1 MRLKISAGQL
11 NESRSVLRMGLCS
24 TLLLVGCVTFVIV
37 PKANAAITYF
47 GGATNP
53 ADNAALDDSATR
65 SITPPGSM
73 VAGQLVNVWVQD
85 RDSGAGQDITVSNTG
100 GQTWTSGTIIK
111 QASMSIRR
119 FCAIYNGTWSAD
131 PSWVTAEQ
139 FAAAITIHMSVYS
152 PTSGYALSCTPDVAE
167 ASIQFTATTTP
178 TITGQTP
185 TASASVVTIALWGV
199 AADANTWASLTGGW
213 SYRGGNQIRSTT
225 GSGLSLSIADLIQAS
240 ASATGDV
247 TNTQSASAAGV
258 KGIVT
263 YKETASASAPS
274 IASTS
279 VTSQTASQ
287 YTIGTT
293 VTPNGASTTVYAVA
307 RDTSLSAA
315 TCTQIKAGNDSS
327 GSAAIASANSG
338 AGATGVIGFNLGGS
352 LTRLKHSIDICPS
365 NSAGDGAVTTLTKEQ
380 LDFATGY
387 TGTTLTSVAT
397 TGWLD
402 LISSPAVAASDVVEY
417 SQTFSPDGE
426 TLTVAADGNFSC
438 TPVSGPTC
446 TAAEKTACY
455 RIWDDSVGNWMTGTE
470 SALCA
475 STRFA
480 LVINNPTPV
489 FSPPTVAPIMRV
501 NTAVSRDIC
510 AEATDDDVLTGTNSS
525 GGTGT
530 GTDTHP
536 AGLSFGGTGNCTLSG
551 TPTTAG
557 TGTFDFTVTDTAGAT
572 AVQSNSWEVRP
583 ELETIPDCA
592 GLTNSVCDSLYTSN
606 YLNGGLTTSFVCS
619 PTVAFGLVISQDP
632 VATTEVEPDSAV
644 TFVVSL
650 GGCGG
655 GGGFG
660 WPGFRFR
667 FGVRP

>member
-1 MRLKISAGQL
+1 M
-11 NESRSVLRMGLCS
+11 
-24 TLLLVGCVTFVIV
+24 TFVIV
-37 PKANAAITYF
+37 PSADAAITHF
-47 GGATNP
+47 GTVTNP
-53 ADNAALDDSATR
+53 ADNAALSDSSTV

-73 VAGQLVNVWVQD
+73 TAGQLVNVWVVD
-85 RDSGAGQDITVSNTG
+85 RDAGAGQDISVSNAG
-100 GQTWTSGTIIK
+100 GQTWSAGTIIR
-111 QASMSIRR
+111 QSSMSVKR
-119 FCAIYNGTWSAD
+119 FCAIYNGTWSAN

-139 FAAAITIHMSVYS
+139 FGSAITIHMSVYT

-167 ASIQFTATTTP
+167 SLSSFSAATTV

-185 TASASVVTIALWGV
+185 TASASVVTLTYWAVGTGV
-199 AADANTWASLTGGW
+199 NTWSSLDAGW
-213 SYRGGNQIRSTT
+213 TYRGGNQIRSTT
-225 GSGLSLSIADLIQAS
+225 GSGTSSSYSDKIQAS
-240 ASATGDV
+240 ASATGNV
-247 TNTQSASAAGV
+247 GNTQSASTAGSR
-258 KGIVT
+258 GIVT

-352 LTRLKHSIDICPS
+352 LTRLKHSIDICAS
-365 NSAGDGAVTTLTKEQ
+365 NSADDSAVTTLTKEQ

-402 LISSPAVAASDVVEY
+402 AITSPAVAASDVVEY

-470 SALCA
+470 SALCS

-489 FSPPTVAPIMRV
+489 FSPPSVNPVMRV

-592 GLTNSVCDSLYTSN
+592 GLSASTCASLYAAN
-606 YLNGGLTTSFVCS
+606 YLDGGLTITTQCG
-619 PTVAFGLVISQDP
+619 TTALGDVISQSP
-632 VATTEVEPDSAV
+632 AAGGTYAPGSAV
-644 TFVVSL
+644 GFVMSL

-655 GGGFG
+655 APGFG
-660 WPGFRFR
+660 WPRFKFGF
-667 FGVRP
+667 GE